1 MTDPRHK
8 GRTGGDRLRVVV
20 LGYIVR
26 GPLGGLAW
34 HHLQYVMGLARL
46 GHDVYFAEDSDDYE
60 GCYDPSRGVMDAD
73 PAYGLA
79 FIDRVFRRLGLG
91 ERWAYHDAHAG
102 RRHGPA
108 ACFLEELGRTAD
120 LLLNVSGMNP
130 LREWSRKVPCRALI
144 DTDPVF
150 TQVRHLTDA
159 PARAA
164 AARHTAFFTFAE
176 NFGRPG
182 CTVPADGFA
191 WQPTR
196 QPVVL
201 DAWPVT
207 PGPEAG
213 RFTTVMQW
221 DSYAAR
227 EHGGRHY
234 GMKSESFRPY
244 LDVPRSAP
252 GRFELALGS
261 VGAPRELL
269 RAHGW
274 QVSDPLVVTRDPWTY
289 QEYLRNSRAE
299 FGVAKHGYV
308 VTRSGWFSERSAAY
322 LASGR
327 PVVVQDT
334 GFSAWLP
341 TGSGV
346 LAFREPEEALAA
358 IDSVNCD
365 YETHCRAARALAEEY
380 FDAGTVL
387 PRLLGQSLERPPA
400 DLT

>member
-1 MTDPRHK
+1 MTDLHPK
-8 GRTGGDRLRVVV
+8 GRAVGDRLRVVV

-73 PAYGLA
+73 PAYGLT

-91 ERWAYHDAHAG
+91 ERWAYHDAHVG

-130 LREWSRKVPCRALI
+130 LREWWMNVPCRVLI

-150 TQVRHLTDA
+150 TQIRHITDA

-176 NFGRPG
+176 NFGRLG

-207 PGPEAG
+207 PGPAAG

-234 GMKSESFRPY
+234 GMKSESFEPY
-244 LDVPRSAP
+244 LGVPRSAP

-261 VGAPRELL
+261 AGAPRELL

-274 QVSDPLVVTRDPWTY
+274 QVSDPLAVTRDPWTY
-289 QEYLRNSRAE
+289 QDYLRGSLGE
-299 FGVAKHGYV
+299 FSVAKHGYV
-308 VTRSGWFSERSAAY
+308 ASGSGWFSERSAAY

-334 GFSAWLP
+334 GFTKWLP
-341 TGSGV
+341 AGQGL
-346 LAFREPEEALAA
+346 LAFGSPGEAVARA
-358 IDSVNCD
+358 DEVTRD
-365 YETHCRAARALAEEY
+365 YARHCEMARALAEDY
-380 FDAGTVL
+380 FDSSEVL
-387 PRLLGQSLERPPA
+387 SRLVGLATASRGAEP
-400 DLT
+400 